1 MLMICVKLLLKNLI
15 LYLLNII
22 IFKQQ
27 FQIFVYFKLLN
38 VILTIRIY
46 FILYFTFGFAFI
58 SSYKLHIFPCK
69 YFGKCFDKVTAL
81 IAILR

>member
-27 FQIFVYFKLLN
+27 FQILVFKLLN

-58 SSYKLHIFPCK
+58 SSYKLHTFPCK
-69 YFGKCFDKVTAL
+69 YFDKCFGKVS
-81 IAILR
+81 IDRY

>member
-1 MLMICVKLLLKNLI
+1 MLMILKLLLKNLI

-27 FQIFVYFKLLN
+27 FQILVFFKLLN

-58 SSYKLHIFPCK
+58 SSYKLHTFPCK
-69 YFGKCFDKVTAL
+69 YFGKCFGKVTAL